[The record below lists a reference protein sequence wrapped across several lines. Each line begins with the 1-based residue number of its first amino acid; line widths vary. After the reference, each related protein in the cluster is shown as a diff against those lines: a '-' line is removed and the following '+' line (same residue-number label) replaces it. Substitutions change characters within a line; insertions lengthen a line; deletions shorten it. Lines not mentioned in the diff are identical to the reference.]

1 MPRWAAVI
9 AAVLVVTFAVRVHRG
24 IATWSATADEP
35 QYVTAGYSYIATGDL
50 RLDAWHPPLAF
61 ALAGL
66 SVRARYDLAFPPR
79 GGDEAWQSADVGRLA
94 RMFLYDEHRGDPT
107 AADVLHAARLPSL
120 LFGIATVLLTAWW
133 ARALWGW
140 RAGLAALVLAGS
152 EPTLI
157 AHAALATP
165 DVQLAALVLATV
177 VLAWRF
183 ARAPSRLRW
192 AAVVV
197 AAAAAVA
204 TKHVALLVA
213 PAIVL
218 ALAEQLAGEHAS
230 RPRVVAVARP
240 IAESL
245 GALAIVGAV
254 VAIATGGAIVAAVF
268 GGIRDQLW
276 HVHHL
281 PTAFLH
287 GAISKTGWW
296 YYFPVALLVKL
307 PVGTLALV
315 AVSVVCWRAGAALT
329 RSVGAWLIAPALVF
343 LVFLMWTH
351 IDLGVRLV
359 LPCYPFA
366 IVLAARAATLPGRA
380 GYVVAAFVVA
390 TAVSSLASWG
400 RELSYVNEVAGDGE
414 RWLSD
419 SNLDWGQDLDA
430 LAAALREADAP
441 PVYLAYFGGGSPSYL
456 GIRHETIA
464 GYDDRPTNADNVPG
478 TDRSEPGAPCAASRQ
493 WIAVGAFRAQGLA
506 EPVADRFAWL
516 ASRTPILEVG
526 ATFRVYD
533 VTDDAVSHLRLAAM
547 FAAGSPA
554 ARCEKARAAAL
565 GGRAVAAP

>member
-9 AAVLVVTFAVRVHRG
+9 AAALVVTFAVRVHRG
-24 IATWSATADEP
+24 IVTWSATADEP

-66 SVRARYDLAFPPR
+66 AVRARYDLAFPPA
-79 GGDEAWQSADVGRLA
+79 GGDDAWRSADVAQLA

-107 AADVLHAARLPSL
+107 AADVLRAARLPSL
-120 LFGIATVLLTAWW
+120 LFGVLTVLVAAWW

-140 RAGLAALVLAGS
+140 RAGLAALALATC

-165 DVQLAALVLATV
+165 DVELTALVLVTT

-183 ARAPSRLRW
+183 ARAPSRWRW
-192 AAVVV
+192 AAVV
-197 AAAAAVA
+197 AAATAAVA

-213 PAIVL
+213 PAIVI
-218 ALAEQLAGEHAS
+218 ALAEQLAGERAS

-240 IAESL
+240 IAESV
-245 GALAIVGAV
+245 GALAVVAAV
-254 VAIATGGAIVAAVF
+254 VALATGGAILVAVF

-276 HVHHL
+276 HVQHP

-307 PVGTLALV
+307 PLGTLALL
-315 AVSVVCWRAGAALT
+315 AVSLARWRAGAALT
-329 RSVGAWLIAPALVF
+329 RGVGGWLIAPALVF
-343 LVFLMWTH
+343 LAFMIWTH

-380 GYVVAAFVVA
+380 GYVAAALVVA
-390 TAVSSLASWG
+390 TAASSLASWG
-400 RELSYVNEVAGDGE
+400 RELSYFNEAAGDGAG
-414 RWLSD
+414 WLSD

-430 LAAALREADAP
+430 LATALREADAP

-464 GYDDRPTNADNVPG
+464 AYAGSPADADAVPG
-478 TDRSEPGAPCAASRQ
+478 TDRSEPGAPCAATRQ
-493 WIAVGAFRAQGLA
+493 WIAVSAFRAQGLA
-506 EPVADRFAWL
+506 EPAADRFAWL
-516 ASRTPILEVG
+516 ASRTPIIEAG
-526 ATFRVYD
+526 ATFAVYD
-533 VTDDAVSHLRLAAM
+533 VTGDADAHLRIAAM
-547 FAAGSPA
+547 FGPASPA
-554 ARCEKARAAAL
+554 ARCETARAAAL
-565 GGRAVAAP
+565 AARAVPAP